1 MDKGSLDLAS
11 DILGMIGA
19 LALVKPAWRANKIAR
34 QRSRVERV
42 QLSPQDDN
50 FLHELRSMTT
60 RQLERDFSSWNR
72 ADELCLLIGVVF
84 VIVSFGVK
92 IVWALLYGV
101 H

>member
-1 MDKGSLDLAS
+1 VDKGSLDLAS

-19 LALVKPAWRANKIAR
+19 VALVKPAWRANMIAR
-34 QRSRVERV
+34 QRSRVEQI
-42 QLSPQDDN
+42 QLSSRDDH
-50 FLHELRSMTT
+50 FLHELRTMTA

-72 ADELCLLIGVVF
+72 VDELCLLIGVIF

-92 IVWALLYGV
+92 IVWALVYGV